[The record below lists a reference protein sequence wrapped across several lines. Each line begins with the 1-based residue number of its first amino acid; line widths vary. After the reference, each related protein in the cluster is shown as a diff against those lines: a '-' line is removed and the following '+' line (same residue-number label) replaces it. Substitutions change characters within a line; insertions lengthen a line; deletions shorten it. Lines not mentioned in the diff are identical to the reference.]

1 MNRGVDMPG
10 DWNRYVGYL
19 LGASLVVAPGMVGAG
34 SLAAG
39 EGEAPPSIQ
48 IERPDRYA
56 PVVNRT
62 GKEARQP
69 VLKSRS
75 VAVKPEPAPIEV
87 SSPILESP
95 PDQARTAAGIKTEAK
110 TGPANGA
117 EPAKTAE
124 VAPEPVV
131 SVAPVPEPAPPRI
144 LSREEVFQ
152 AKAADRAFY
161 RLDDDARVLVLD
173 MPNVEDQSR
182 VFGRLVIFIERASA
196 PRHRILSVPEVK
208 KWRIANKETLATL
221 TIGNNIRANDFALF
235 FNTARF
241 QNEPITED
249 EKWLLDR
256 LLEFGV
262 LREAASGLVSVEP
275 EQIVISAPQ
284 VSTVDGCPAC
294 VITQSRREL
303 ILRHELAHARFV
315 TDQVYRNYVW
325 WFWHNVMTASQRSS
339 VSKYLQALGYDLN
352 APDLLVNEMQAFLIH
367 TPESEYFSSR
377 AAGFTQ
383 SQFTGL
389 HAAFREKYPSE
400 AKPLRAPS
408 GYRLQ

>member
-39 EGEAPPSIQ
+39 EGEALPSIQ

-69 VLKSRS
+69 VLKTRS

-110 TGPANGA
+110 AGPANGA

-131 SVAPVPEPAPPRI
+131 SVAPVPEPSSPRI

-400 AKPLRAPS
+400 AKPLRAPP